1 MGTICVVHSRGLRD
15 KAIRFAE
22 ELRNDGGLV
31 CVLSKKVKIKDDK
44 GKFLSEL
51 DIIKQKI
58 DVISG
63 SDEVQILWDGE
74 CSEVPLLVGAA
85 LALKKKIVTT
95 YVAPVSVKKYLWE
108 TRVKREKNNEVSR
121 ASKKDS

>member
-31 CVLSKKVKIKDDK
+31 CVLSKKVKIKDAK

-58 DVISG
+58 EVISG
-63 SDEVQILWDGE
+63 SDEIQILWDGE
-74 CSEVPLLVGAA
+74 CSEIPLLVGAA
-85 LALKKKIVTT
+85 LVLKKKIVTT

-121 ASKKDS
+121 TSKKDS